1 MDLDIM
7 FPQIED
13 DMVLPE
19 AEAFPTTAIQPPV
32 GSRNLNSSSG
42 AHQEQESTDSAEAPL
57 QRKRRAP
64 KALPVDERQELRNAD
79 LSQWNA
85 DYIANMAD
93 ARAAKISHRAPFIA
107 KRNAAFWVMGTG
119 IGGVG
124 AGMGSSSL
132 QSPLA
137 MFASET
143 MMEALTDVKISTAG
157 QKRGRDDQEDHD
169 SESEAR
175 RTRIRDGDWDQ
186 LGREERMML
195 DDDGT
200 MMISANDVN
209 TPIGGSLPRLIV
221 PRELKSVV
229 MLRQPSKILLCH
241 GMQAQPSDLV
251 RDPLCMVVVL
261 PVVLAGSLSVLAL
274 GALCHLLVPVLAQW
288 VDAPVECPAPVLLS
302 AVDANV
308 LAASISLKV
317 TMTTGYLVVAQSL
330 MTKPLTTFSS
340 TVPLLLLILKQQVN
354 RNG

>member
-1 MDLDIM
+1 M

-19 AEAFPTTAIQPPV
+19 AEAFPTTTLQPPA
-32 GSRNLNSSSG
+32 GSRNLGSSSG

-79 LSQWNA
+79 LSQWNT

-93 ARAAKISHRAPFIA
+93 ATAAKMSHRAPFIA
-107 KRNAAFWVMGTG
+107 KRNAAFWVVGSG

-137 MFASET
+137 MFAGDT
-143 MMEALTDVKISTAG
+143 MMEALTGVKISTAG

-195 DDDGT
+195 DDDGA

-209 TPIGGSLPRLIV
+209 VPIGGSFPQLIIL
-221 PRELKSVV
+221 RELKSVV

-241 GMQAQPSDLV
+241 GMQAQPLDLV
-251 RDPLCMVVVL
+251 KDRMVVVL

-274 GALCHLLVPVLAQW
+274 VALCHLLVPVLAQW
-288 VDAPVECPAPVLLS
+288 VDAPVESPAPVLLS

-308 LAASISLKV
+308 SAASISLKAK
-317 TMTTGYLVVAQSL
+317 MTTSYSVVAQSL
-330 MTKPLTTFSS
+330 MTTPLTTFSS

-354 RNG
+354 HNG

>member
-1 MDLDIM
+1 MDLDLM
-7 FPQIED
+7 FPQMED
-13 DMVLPE
+13 DMVLPG
-19 AEAFPTTAIQPPV
+19 AEAFPMTALQPPA
-32 GSRNLNSSSG
+32 GSRNLGSSSG
-42 AHQEQESTDSAEAPL
+42 AHQEQESTDSVEAPL

-79 LSQWNA
+79 LSRWNT

-93 ARAAKISHRAPFIA
+93 ATAAKMSHRATFIA
-107 KRNAAFWVMGTG
+107 KRNAAFWVMGSG
-119 IGGVG
+119 IGGIG

-137 MFASET
+137 MFAGDT
-143 MMEALTDVKISTAG
+143 MMEALTGVKISTAG

-186 LGREERMML
+186 LGREERMTL

-209 TPIGGSLPRLIV
+209 VPIGGSFPRLII
-221 PRELKSVV
+221 PRKSKSVV
-229 MLRQPSKILLCH
+229 MLRQSSKILLCH

-251 RDPLCMVVVL
+251 KDPLCMVVVL

-274 GALCHLLVPVLAQW
+274 VALCHLLVPVLAQR
-288 VDAPVECPAPVLLS
+288 VDAPVESPAPVLLS

-308 LAASISLKV
+308 SAASISLKAK
-317 TMTTGYLVVAQSL
+317 MTTSYSVVAQSL
-330 MTKPLTTFSS
+330 MTKPVTTFSS

-354 RNG
+354 HNG

>member
-1 MDLDIM
+1 M

-13 DMVLPE
+13 DMILPV
-19 AEAFPTTAIQPPV
+19 AEAFPTTALQPPA
-32 GSRNLNSSSG
+32 GSRNLGSSSG

-79 LSQWNA
+79 LSQWNT

-93 ARAAKISHRAPFIA
+93 ATAAKMSHRAPFIA
-107 KRNAAFWVMGTG
+107 KRNAAFWVIGSG

-137 MFASET
+137 MFAGDT
-143 MMEALTDVKISTAG
+143 MMEALTGVKISTAG

-175 RTRIRDGDWDQ
+175 RARIRDGDWDQ
-186 LGREERMML
+186 LGREGMML

-200 MMISANDVN
+200 MIISANDVN
-209 TPIGGSLPRLIV
+209 VPISGSCPRLIIL
-221 PRELKSVV
+221 RELKSVV
-229 MLRQPSKILLCH
+229 MLRQLSKILPCH

-251 RDPLCMVVVL
+251 KDPLCMVVVL

-274 GALCHLLVPVLAQW
+274 VALCHLLVPVLAQW

-308 LAASISLKV
+308 SAASISLKAK
-317 TMTTGYLVVAQSL
+317 MTTSYSVVAKSL

-354 RNG
+354 HNG

>member
-1 MDLDIM
+1 MDFDLM

-13 DMVLPE
+13 DVVLPK
-19 AEAFPTTAIQPPV
+19 AEAFPTTTLQPPA
-32 GSRNLNSSSG
+32 GLRNLASSSG
-42 AHQEQESTDSAEAPL
+42 VHQEQESPDSTEAPL

-79 LSQWNA
+79 LSQWNT

-93 ARAAKISHRAPFIA
+93 ATAAKMSHRAPFIA
-107 KRNAAFWVMGTG
+107 KRNAAFWVMGAG

-124 AGMGSSSL
+124 AGVGSSSL

-137 MFASET
+137 MFAGHT
-143 MMEALTDVKISTAG
+143 MMEALTGFKISTAG
-157 QKRGRDDQEDHD
+157 QKRGRDDQEDSD

-186 LGREERMML
+186 LGRDEGMVL

-209 TPIGGSLPRLIV
+209 VPIGGSFPRLII

-229 MLRQPSKILLCH
+229 MLCQPSKILLCH

-251 RDPLCMVVVL
+251 KDPLCMVLVL
-261 PVVLAGSLSVLAL
+261 PVVLADSLSVLAL
-274 GALCHLLVPVLAQW
+274 VVLCHLLVPVRAQW
-288 VDAPVECPAPVLLS
+288 VDVPVESPAQVLLS
-302 AVDANV
+302 ALDANV
-308 LAASISLKV
+308 SAASISLKAK
-317 TMTTGYLVVAQSL
+317 MTTSYSVVAQSL
-330 MTKPLTTFSS
+330 MTKPVTTFSS
-340 TVPLLLLILKQQVN
+340 TVPLLLLILRQQVN

>member
-1 MDLDIM
+1 MDLDLV

-13 DMVLPE
+13 DIVLPE
-19 AEAFPTTAIQPPV
+19 AEAFPTTPLQPPA
-32 GSRNLNSSSG
+32 GSRNLGSSSA

-79 LSQWNA
+79 LSQWNT

-93 ARAAKISHRAPFIA
+93 ARAAKMSHRAPFIA
-107 KRNAAFWVMGTG
+107 KRNAAFWVIGAG
-119 IGGVG
+119 IGSVG

-132 QSPLA
+132 QSSLA
-137 MFASET
+137 MFAGDT
-143 MMEALTDVKISTAG
+143 MMEALTGVKSSTAG

-175 RTRIRDGDWDQ
+175 RARIRDSDWDQ
-186 LGREERMML
+186 LGREEGVML

-209 TPIGGSLPRLIV
+209 VPIGGSFPRLIIL
-221 PRELKSVV
+221 RELKSVV
-229 MLRQPSKILLCH
+229 MLHQPSKILPCH
-241 GMQAQPSDLV
+241 GMRAQPSDLV
-251 RDPLCMVVVL
+251 KDPLSMVVVL
-261 PVVLAGSLSVLAL
+261 PVVLVDSPLVLAL
-274 GALCHLLVPVLAQW
+274 LALCHLLVPVQAQW
-288 VDAPVECPAPVLLS
+288 VDAPVECPAPVPLS

-308 LAASISLKV
+308 SVASISPPVKM
-317 TMTTGYLVVAQSL
+317 MTSYSVVARSL
-330 MTKPLTTFSS
+330 MTKPLTIFSS

-354 RNG
+354 HNG

>member
-1 MDLDIM
+1 M

-13 DMVLPE
+13 DIILPE
-19 AEAFPTTAIQPPV
+19 AEAFPMIAHQPPA
-32 GSRNLNSSSG
+32 GSRDLGPALG

-64 KALPVDERQELRNAD
+64 KVLPVDERQELRNAD
-79 LSQWNA
+79 LSQWNT
-85 DYIANMAD
+85 DYTANMAD
-93 ARAAKISHRAPFIA
+93 ATAAKMSHRAPFIA
-107 KRNAAFWVMGTG
+107 KRNAAFWVIGAG

-124 AGMGSSSL
+124 PEMGSSSL

-137 MFASET
+137 MFAGDT
-143 MMEALTDVKISTAG
+143 VMEALTGVKISTAG
-157 QKRGRDDQEDHD
+157 HKRGHDDLEDHD
-169 SESEAR
+169 SESGVR
-175 RTRIRDGDWDQ
+175 RTRIRDGDRDQ
-186 LGREERMML
+186 LGREEGIML
-195 DDDGT
+195 EDDEP

-209 TPIGGSLPRLIV
+209 FPIGGTFSRLIM

-229 MLRQPSKILLCH
+229 MLRQPLKILLCH

-251 RDPLCMVVVL
+251 MDPLCMVVVL

-274 GALCHLLVPVLAQW
+274 LALCHLLVSVLAQW
-288 VDAPVECPAPVLLS
+288 VDAAVESPAPALLL

-308 LAASISLKV
+308 SAASIFPQAK
-317 TMTTGYLVVAQSL
+317 MTTSYSLVARSL

-354 RNG
+354 HNG